1 MQDRDYVYIRNRA
14 VPHNKASRDWRCGV
28 CESKLVTKHGEN
40 GWETVCANDPSH
52 SPDSFIT
59 AASLDEKVT
68 RETFLGEQL
77 KQLEREGKVA
87 LKDRDSDGMPKR
99 IRLGRIGRIRQGKKV
114 DGRPVDLPYFIID
127 PLTDSESERAQVLED
142 VRHALENNAPPQD
155 LEKPTVLPIRFLAD
169 LDEIIGSESYK
180 KRVGKKGM
188 VWCAGDGEIIQW
200 KMDDNFRVEIA
211 GGEPVKGGPPVS
223 CPGGSDQNRHPW
235 CEGCAPELELNFCI
249 SGYERTG
256 VWMLRTKSMNFR
268 DQFWTQLQMVRN
280 LVANGIIN
288 GLAGTPFLLRRK
300 VEQITVPGKDGQL
313 LPAQKPITSIEI
325 DPDWLQAMSRQSQRM
340 YIQAPE
346 PTFQIEA
353 PSYKDDDYVADDD
366 YVEVIIEAE
375 PWYVRALKGFPE
387 RPWDAITACQ
397 YLEKCVALYTQE
409 EPEDASQEADENTA
423 KVVTEAFRK
432 LFAKQGME
440 PADTEAAIDGLF
452 HFLMGDVRTNATLG
466 TLWYWGR
473 RPRPEGQKGAVPI
486 PEWEQEAL
494 SVLDLAMNAPEDDDD
509 IDIG

>member
-1 MQDRDYVYIRNRA
+1 MQDRDYVYIRNRPI
-14 VPHNKASRDWRCGV
+14 PHNKAARDWRCGI
-28 CESKLVTKHGEN
+28 CESRLVTKYGKN
-40 GWETVCANDPSH
+40 GWETVCAKDPSH

-59 AASLDEKVT
+59 AASLDKKVT

-77 KQLEREGKVA
+77 KQLEREGKVMA
-87 LKDRDSDGMPKR
+87 LKDRDIGGMPKR

-114 DGRPVDLPYFIID
+114 DGKPVDLPYFIID
-127 PLTDSESERAQVLED
+127 PLTESESEKAQILED
-142 VRHALENNAPPQD
+142 VRQALAENAPPQD
-155 LEKPTVLPIRFLAD
+155 LDKPTVLPIRFLAD
-169 LDEIIGSESYK
+169 LDEIIGAESYK

-188 VWCAGDGEIIQW
+188 VWCAGDGEYIQW
-200 KMDDNFRVEIA
+200 KMDDTFHVEIA
-211 GGEPVKGGPPVS
+211 DGKPVKGGAPVP

-235 CEGCAPELELNFCI
+235 CDGCAPELELNFCI

-268 DQFWTQLQMVRN
+268 DQFRTQLQMVRG
-280 LVANGIIN
+280 LAANGIIS

-313 LPAQKPITSIEI
+313 LSAQKPITSIEI
-325 DPDWLQAMSRQSQRM
+325 DPEWLQAMSRRSQRM

-346 PTFQIEA
+346 AVHQIEA
-353 PSYKDDDYVADDD
+353 PYEDDDD
-366 YVEVIIEAE
+366 YVEEATE
-375 PWYVRALKGFPE
+375 GEPEPPWYVRAMEGFPN
-387 RPWDAITACQ
+387 RPWDAITACK
-397 YLEKCVALYTQE
+397 YLEKCVSLYTKE
-409 EPEDASQEADENTA
+409 EPEDAEQEADDGTV

-440 PADTEAAIDGLF
+440 PADSNKAIDILF
-452 HFLMGDVRTNATLG
+452 HFLMGDARTNAALG
-466 TLWYWGR
+466 ALWYWGR
-473 RPRPEGQKGAVPI
+473 RPRTDGQKGAIPI

-494 SVLDLAMNAPEDDDD
+494 SVLDLAMKVPEDDDD